1 MTTETDYVET
11 RNKLSQGYDE
21 IAHAIGSMPL
31 YFYPTAARFVGPVD
45 GCSVLDLGCGNG
57 YLLREIVRQHS
68 NARVAGIDFSRALL
82 SNARTHVPSGSFC
95 LGDLNTSLPFADA
108 SYDLVILSEVY
119 EHLLQ
124 PRGLLDEIHR
134 VVKPEGECV
143 ITFPNADGFGL
154 YQTLGARLVSAAE
167 RFKPLKNFVPFE
179 HPTRTSQPI
188 DALLH
193 YQEMIATIRAAGFQ
207 ITGIAGG
214 EILPEVFAIKGLR
227 HFDYFHP
234 RLRLWLCERAVR
246 AGHAHLCYRIFLRCR
261 PLRQHAG

>member
-1 MTTETDYVET
+1 MTPETNYVET

-21 IAHAIGSMPL
+21 IAHAIGSMPR

-45 GCSVLDLGCGNG
+45 GCRLLDLGCGNG
-57 YLLREIVRQHS
+57 YLLREIVRRQP
-68 NARVAGIDFSRALL
+68 NAPVAGIDFSRALL
-82 SNARTHVPSGSFC
+82 SNARTQVPSGSFC

-124 PRGLLDEIHR
+124 PRGLLDEMHR

-143 ITFPNADGFGL
+143 ITFPNADGFAL
-154 YQTLGARLVSAAE
+154 YRRLGERLVSAAE
-167 RFKPLKNFVPFE
+167 RFQPLKHLIPFE

-193 YQEMIATIRAAGFQ
+193 YEEMVATIRAAGFQ
-207 ITGIAGG
+207 ITHIAGG
-214 EILPEVFAIKGLR
+214 EVCPELFAVKGLR

-234 RLRLWLCERAVR
+234 RLRLWLSERAVR
-246 AGHAHLCYRIFLRCR
+246 TGHAHLCYRVFFRCR
-261 PLRQHAG
+261 PLPENAG